1 MQMND
6 VGKERKM
13 KERRNMKEVS
23 FVEWWRLTRACRER
37 TVCVPDVRCTFTG
50 YVMTEVD
57 SE

>member
-1 MQMND
+1 MND

-50 YVMTEVD
+50 YVMMEVD